1 MLGLSDL
8 VFIDVAQ
15 DTDCATHTYDF
26 PIPLYPKK
34 NNPLITTRDP
44 KNLPHKHSLVHSY
57 VLPPLPIPRAKPKKK
72 PPQPTPL
79 PRKLPQNPHPRPPAP
94 AIQARREPIPRH
106 VDGPRVRAVEGE
118 VEPAEQARDGE
129 GDFREGETVHV

>member
-1 MLGLSDL
+1 MYSPP
-8 VFIDVAQ
+8 
-15 DTDCATHTYDF
+15 F
-26 PIPLYPKK
+26 PS
-34 NNPLITTRDP
+34 
-44 KNLPHKHSLVHSY
+44 LPQT
-57 VLPPLPIPRAKPKKK
+57 KKK
-72 PPQPTPL
+72 PPL

-129 GDFREGETVHV
+129 GDFREGETVRV